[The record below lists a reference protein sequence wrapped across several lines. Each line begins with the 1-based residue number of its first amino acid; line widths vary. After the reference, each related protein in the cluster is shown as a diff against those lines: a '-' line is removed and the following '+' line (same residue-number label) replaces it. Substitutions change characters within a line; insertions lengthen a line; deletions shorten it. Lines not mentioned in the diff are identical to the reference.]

1 MKEEEWNQLLQRGNG
16 QFFQMVS
23 CFRKS
28 PGGEVVPRPRKDLLR
43 TVAESLGAMA
53 NAGGGTVLLGIDTA
67 EETLGVPFSEAE
79 RQLFQ
84 GLLRGAFEP
93 SLDFQIASEE
103 LLGKTLLCFRVP
115 ASPVVHF
122 LKNGKCFLR
131 VAFQNVPLSPEKAA
145 ALRENRA
152 ETRHEREILPYS
164 SPDDLDSILVDE
176 FISRAG
182 LSGKAEEILH
192 RPYGLI
198 EYGNGKPLLTRAAAY
213 LFGRDPLRWH
223 PRPGIEF
230 VRFEGTEGRR
240 GEGYNVVE
248 RVRLEAP
255 LLKLIREVEGLLGE
269 RVKERILQRDLFFR
283 EKLEYPAF
291 IWKEAL
297 VNALAHRDYSLEGSA
312 VSVWMF
318 DDRLEVRSPG
328 RLPQPV
334 RAEQIQRR
342 QRIHYSRNPLISRV
356 LTDAGY
362 MRSLGEGTLRMF
374 QEMERHGLN
383 PPEWREEGD
392 FCCLVLRNTPVLDD
406 STLEWLKQ
414 FSPYP
419 LSPRQKRILTY
430 ARVHGGIFSS
440 SDYQKFGVDR
450 DGAYVEIKALVR
462 QGLVEPLKKHGK
474 VYRVR
479 EIREEGASLPGL
491 TWVMEFLKEKGYFTF
506 RELKVPPSLSREKA
520 RALIRDW
527 VDQGYLTPSGKG
539 KATRFQMTE
548 KLRPLLE
555 KKNPAGIASPVSS
568 EGGWKFEE

>member
-1 MKEEEWNQLLQRGNG
+1 MNEEEWNQLLQRGNG

-23 CFRKS
+23 CFRKG
-28 PGGEVVPRPRKDLLR
+28 PKGKIYPRSRKDLLR
-43 TVAESLGAMA
+43 TVAESLGGMA
-53 NAGGGTVLLGIDTA
+53 NAEGGTVLLGIDTG
-67 EETLGVPFSEAE
+67 EETLGVFFSEQE
-79 RQLFQ
+79 RSLFQ

-93 SLDFQIASEE
+93 SLDFQMASEE
-103 LLGKTLLCFRVP
+103 LLGKILLCFQVP

-122 LKNGKCFLR
+122 LKNGKSFLR
-131 VAFQNVPLSPEKAA
+131 VAFQNVPLSREKAA
-145 ALRENRA
+145 ALRQERA
-152 ETRHEREILPYS
+152 ETRHEREILPHS
-164 SPDDLDSILVDE
+164 SPDDLDPDLIDE

-182 LSGKAEEILH
+182 LSGNAEEILH

-198 EYGNGKPLLTRAAAY
+198 EYLNGKPVLTRAAVY

-230 VRFEGTEGRR
+230 VRFEGTEARK

-255 LLKLIREVEGLLGE
+255 LLKLIREVETLLGE
-269 RVKERILQRDLFFR
+269 RMKEQILQRDLFFR
-283 EKLEYPAF
+283 EKFEYPAF

-297 VNALAHRDYSLEGSA
+297 VNAFAHRDYSLEGSA

-318 DDRLEVRSPG
+318 DDRLEIRNPG
-328 RLPQPV
+328 RLPGPV
-334 RAEQIQRR
+334 RAEQIARR
-342 QRIHYSRNPLISRV
+342 QRVHYSRNPLMVRV
-356 LTDAGY
+356 LTESGH
-362 MRSLGEGTLRMF
+362 MRALGEGILRIF

-392 FCCLVLRNTPVLDD
+392 FFCLVLRNTTVLDD

-414 FSPYP
+414 FSLYP

-479 EIREEGASLPGL
+479 EVREAGSSLPGL
-491 TWVMEFLKEKGYFTF
+491 NWVVEFLKEKGYFTF
-506 RELKVPPSLSREKA
+506 QELKLPPSLSRKKA
-520 RALIRDW
+520 RALIRDLL
-527 VDQGYLTPSGKG
+527 DEGYLTPSGKG
-539 KATRFQMTE
+539 KATRYQMTD
-548 KLRPLLE
+548 KLRPFVGKKHPVGTLSSSSSEE
-555 KKNPAGIASPVSS
+555 KKDEI
-568 EGGWKFEE
+568 

>member
-1 MKEEEWNQLLQRGNG
+1 MEEEEWYQLLQRGNG

-28 PGGEVVPRPRKDLLR
+28 PQGKIHPRSRKDLLR
-43 TVAESLGAMA
+43 TLAESLAAMA
-53 NAGGGTVLLGIDTA
+53 NAGGGTVLLGIDTG
-67 EETLGVPFSEAE
+67 EETLGVYFSEQESRA
-79 RQLFQ
+79 FH

-93 SLDFQIASEE
+93 SLDFQFASEE
-103 LLGKTLLCFRVP
+103 LLGKTLLRFRVA
-115 ASPVVHF
+115 ASPVLHS
-122 LKNGKCFLR
+122 LKNGKSFLR
-131 VAFQNVPLSPEKAA
+131 VAFQNVPLSREKSA
-145 ALRENRA
+145 ALRGEKG
-152 ETRHEREILPYS
+152 ETHHEREILPHS
-164 SPDDLDSILVDE
+164 SLEDLDPELIDE
-176 FISRAG
+176 FLSRAG
-182 LSGKAEEILH
+182 QSGKPEEILH

-198 EYGNGKPLLTRAAAY
+198 EYQDGKLLLTRAGAY

-223 PRPGIEF
+223 PRPGVEF
-230 VRFEGTEGRR
+230 VRFEGTEVQR
-240 GEGYNVVE
+240 GEGCNVVE

-255 LLKLIREVEGLLGE
+255 LLKLIREAETWLGE
-269 RVKERILQRDLFFR
+269 HIKERILQQDLFFR
-283 EKLEYPAF
+283 EKFEYPAF
-291 IWKEAL
+291 IWKEGL

-318 DDRLEVRSPG
+318 DDRLEIRSPG
-328 RLPQPV
+328 RLLHPV
-334 RAEQIQRR
+334 GVEQFQRQ
-342 QRIHYSRNPLISRV
+342 QRVHYSRNPLISRV

-362 MRSLGEGTLRMF
+362 MRSLGEGILRIF

-406 STLEWLKQ
+406 STLEWLER
-414 FSPYP
+414 FSRYP

-479 EIREEGASLPGL
+479 ETGETESSIPGL
-491 TWVMEFLKEKGYFTF
+491 AWVMEFLGEKRFFTF
-506 RELKVPPSLSREKA
+506 RELKLPRSLSRRKA
-520 RALIRDW
+520 RALMRDL
-527 VDQGYLTPSGKG
+527 VDAGYFTSSGKG
-539 KATRFQMTE
+539 KATRYHVAD

-555 KKNPAGIASPVSS
+555 RQDPAGTASISPS
-568 EGGWKFEE
+568 EEDKDKI

>member
-1 MKEEEWNQLLQRGNG
+1 MEEEGWHQILQRGNG

-28 PGGEVVPRPRKDLLR
+28 PQGKIYPRSRKDLLK
-43 TVAESLGAMA
+43 TLAESLGAMA
-53 NAGGGTVLLGIDTA
+53 NAGGGTVLLGIDTG
-67 EETLGVPFSEAE
+67 EETLGVSFSEQESRAFH
-79 RQLFQ
+79 R
-84 GLLRGAFEP
+84 LLQGAFEP
-93 SLDFQIASEE
+93 SLDFQLASEE
-103 LLGKTLLCFRVP
+103 LLGKTLLRFRVP
-115 ASPVVHF
+115 ASPVLHS
-122 LKNGKCFLR
+122 LKNGKSFLR
-131 VAFQNVPLSPEKAA
+131 VAFQNVPLSREKSA
-145 ALRENRA
+145 ALRGEKA
-152 ETRHEREILPYS
+152 ETHHEREILPHS
-164 SPDDLDSILVDE
+164 SLEDLDPELIDE
-176 FISRAG
+176 FLSRAG
-182 LSGKAEEILH
+182 RSEKPEEIFH

-198 EYGNGKPLLTRAAAY
+198 EYQDGKPLLTRAAAY

-223 PRPGIEF
+223 SRPGVEF
-230 VRFEGTEGRR
+230 VRFEGTEVQR

-255 LLKLIREVEGLLGE
+255 LLKLIREAEGWLGE
-269 RVKERILQRDLFFR
+269 RIKERILQRDLFFR
-283 EKLEYPAF
+283 EKFEYPAF
-291 IWKEAL
+291 IWKEGL

-318 DDRLEVRSPG
+318 DDRLEIRSPG
-328 RLPQPV
+328 RLPHPV
-334 RAEQIQRR
+334 GTEQFQRQ
-342 QRIHYSRNPLISRV
+342 QRVHYSRNPLISRV

-362 MRSLGEGTLRMF
+362 MRSLGEGILRIF

-406 STLEWLKQ
+406 STLEWLER
-414 FSPYP
+414 FSRYP

-479 EIREEGASLPGL
+479 ETGETESSIPGL
-491 TWVMEFLKEKGYFTF
+491 AWVMEFLGEKRFFTF
-506 RELKVPPSLSREKA
+506 RELKLPRSLSRRKA
-520 RALIRDW
+520 RALMRDL
-527 VDQGYLTPSGKG
+527 VDAGYFTSSGKG
-539 KATRFQMTE
+539 KATRYHVTD
-548 KLRPLLE
+548 KLRPFLE
-555 KKNPAGIASPVSS
+555 KKDPAETASISSS
-568 EGGWKFEE
+568 EEGKDKI

>member
-1 MKEEEWNQLLQRGNG
+1 MNEEEWDQLLQRGNG

-23 CFRKS
+23 CFRKG
-28 PGGEVVPRPRKDLLR
+28 PQGKIYPRSRKDLLR

-53 NAGGGTVLLGIDTA
+53 NAGGGTVLLGIDTG
-67 EETLGVPFSEAE
+67 EETLGVYFSEEE
-79 RQLFQ
+79 RRLFQ

-93 SLDFQIASEE
+93 SLDFQMASEE
-103 LLGKTLLCFRVP
+103 LLGKPLLCFRVP
-115 ASPVVHF
+115 ASPVVHS
-122 LKNGKCFLR
+122 LKNGKSFLR
-131 VAFQNVPLSPEKAA
+131 VAFQNVPLSREKAA
-145 ALRENRA
+145 ALREERA
-152 ETRHEREILPYS
+152 ETRHEREILPHS
-164 SPDDLDSILVDE
+164 SPDDLDPDLIDE

-182 LSGKAEEILH
+182 LSGNAEEILH

-198 EYGNGKPLLTRAAAY
+198 EYLNGKPVLTRAAAY

-230 VRFEGTEGRR
+230 VRFEGTEARKG
-240 GEGYNVVE
+240 GGYNVVE

-255 LLKLIREVEGLLGE
+255 LLKLIGGMETLLGE
-269 RVKERILQRDLFFR
+269 RMKERILQRDLFFR
-283 EKLEYPAF
+283 EKFEYPAF

-318 DDRLEVRSPG
+318 DDRLEIRSPG
-328 RLPQPV
+328 WLPGPV
-334 RAEQIQRR
+334 RAEQIARR
-342 QRIHYSRNPLISRV
+342 QRVHYSRNPLIVRV
-356 LTDAGY
+356 LTDSGH
-362 MRSLGEGTLRMF
+362 MRALGEGILRIF

-392 FCCLVLRNTPVLDD
+392 FFCLVLRNTPVLDD

-414 FSPYP
+414 FSDFP
-419 LSPRQKRILTY
+419 LNPRQKRILTY

-479 EIREEGASLPGL
+479 EIREAGSSLPGL
-491 TWVMEFLKEKGYFTF
+491 TWVIEFLKEKGYFTF
-506 RELKVPPSLSREKA
+506 QELKLPPSLSRKKA
-520 RALIRDW
+520 RALIRDL
-527 VDQGYLTPSGKG
+527 VGEGYFIPAGKG
-539 KATRFQMTE
+539 RTIRYQMTE
-548 KLRPLLE
+548 KLRPFLE
-555 KKNPAGIASPVSS
+555 KKNPAGTLSS
-568 EGGWKFEE
+568 APSEEGKDKI

>member
-23 CFRKS
+23 CFRKD
-28 PGGEVVPRPRKDLLR
+28 PKGKIYPRSRKDLLR

-53 NAGGGTVLLGIDTA
+53 NAGGGTVILGVDSG
-67 EETLGVPFSEAE
+67 EETLGIYFSAE
-79 RQLFQ
+79 ERRLFQ

-103 LLGKTLLCFRVP
+103 LLGKTLLLFRVP
-115 ASPVVHF
+115 ASPVLHF
-122 LKNGKCFLR
+122 LKNGRCFLR
-131 VAFQNVPLSPEKAA
+131 VAFQNVPLSRERAA
-145 ALRENRA
+145 ALREARV
-152 ETRHEREILPYS
+152 ETGHEREILPHS
-164 SPDDLDSILVDE
+164 SLEDLDQDLLDE

-182 LSGKAEEILH
+182 LSGNAEEILH

-198 EYGNGKPLLTRAAAY
+198 EYLNGKPVLTRAAAY

-230 VRFEGTEGRR
+230 VRFEGTEARR

-248 RVRLEAP
+248 RVRREAP
-255 LLKLIREVEGLLGE
+255 LLKLIREVEALLE
-269 RVKERILQRDLFFR
+269 EWVKERILQRDLFFR
-283 EKLEYPAF
+283 EKFEYPGF

-318 DDRLEVRSPG
+318 DDRLEIRSPG

-342 QRIHYSRNPLISRV
+342 QRVHYCRNPLIGRV

-362 MRSLGEGTLRMF
+362 MRSLGEGILRIF

-383 PPEWREEGD
+383 PPEWREEGN
-392 FCCLVLRNTPVLDD
+392 FFCLVLRNTPVLDD
-406 STLEWLKQ
+406 STLEWLQ
-414 FSPYP
+414 QLSRYP

-479 EIREEGASLPGL
+479 EIREAGSSLPGPP
-491 TWVMEFLKEKGYFTF
+491 WVVECLQEKGYFTF
-506 RELKVPPSLSREKA
+506 QELKLPPSLSREKA
-520 RALIRDW
+520 RALIRDLS
-527 VDQGYLTPSGKG
+527 DEGYLTPSGKG
-539 KATRFQMTE
+539 KATRYQMTD
-548 KLRPLLE
+548 KLRPFLG
-555 KKNPAGIASPVSS
+555 KKDPAGTLSSASS
-568 EGGWKFEE
+568 EEGKDKI

>member
-23 CFRKS
+23 CFRKG
-28 PGGEVVPRPRKDLLR
+28 PKGKIYPRSRKELLR

-53 NAGGGTVLLGIDTA
+53 NAGGGTVLMGVDTG
-67 EETLGVPFSEAE
+67 EETLGVYFSEPE
-79 RQLFQ
+79 RRLFH

-93 SLDFQIASEE
+93 SLDFQIVSEE
-103 LLGKTLLCFRVP
+103 LLGKTLLRFRVP
-115 ASPVVHF
+115 ASPVLHF
-122 LKNGKCFLR
+122 LKNGRCFLR
-131 VAFQNVPLSPEKAA
+131 VAFQNVPLSREKAA
-145 ALRENRA
+145 ALREDRV
-152 ETRHEREILPYS
+152 ETGHEREILPHS
-164 SPDDLDSILVDE
+164 CLEDLDQDLLDE

-182 LSGKAEEILH
+182 LSGNAEEIFH

-198 EYGNGKPLLTRAAAY
+198 EYLNGKPLLTRAAAY

-230 VRFEGTEGRR
+230 VRFEGTEARR

-255 LLKLIREVEGLLGE
+255 LLKLIREVEALLGE
-269 RVKERILQRDLFFR
+269 RVKERIVRRDLFYR
-283 EKLEYPAF
+283 EKFEYPAF

-318 DDRLEVRSPG
+318 DDRLEIRSPG
-328 RLPQPV
+328 RLPHPV
-334 RAEQIQRR
+334 RGEQIQRR
-342 QRIHYSRNPLISRV
+342 QRVHYSRNPLISRV

-362 MRSLGEGTLRMF
+362 MRSLGEGILRIF

-414 FSPYP
+414 FSLYP

-479 EIREEGASLPGL
+479 EIREAGSSLPGL

-506 RELKVPPSLSREKA
+506 QELKLPPSLSRKKA
-520 RALIRDW
+520 RALIQDL
-527 VDQGYLTPSGKG
+527 VTEGYFIPAGKG
-539 KATRFQMTE
+539 RTVRYQMTE

-555 KKNPAGIASPVSS
+555 KKDPAETLSSASS
-568 EGGWKFEE
+568 EEGKDKI

>member
-1 MKEEEWNQLLQRGNG
+1 MEEEEWNQLLQRGNG

-28 PGGEVVPRPRKDLLR
+28 PQGKIHPRSRKDLLR
-43 TVAESLGAMA
+43 TLAESLAAMA
-53 NAGGGTVLLGIDTA
+53 NAGGGTVLLGIDTG
-67 EETLGVPFSEAE
+67 EETLGVYFSEQESRA
-79 RQLFQ
+79 FH

-93 SLDFQIASEE
+93 SLDFQLASEE
-103 LLGKTLLCFRVP
+103 LLGKTLLRFRVA
-115 ASPVVHF
+115 ASPVLHS
-122 LKNGKCFLR
+122 LKNGKSFLR
-131 VAFQNVPLSPEKAA
+131 VAFQNVPLSREKSA
-145 ALRENRA
+145 ALRGEKG
-152 ETRHEREILPYS
+152 ETHHEREILPHS
-164 SPDDLDSILVDE
+164 SLEDLDPELIDE
-176 FISRAG
+176 FLSRAG
-182 LSGKAEEILH
+182 RSGKPEEILH

-198 EYGNGKPLLTRAAAY
+198 EYQDGKLLLTRAGAY

-223 PRPGIEF
+223 PRPGVEF
-230 VRFEGTEGRR
+230 VRFEGTEVQR

-255 LLKLIREVEGLLGE
+255 LLKLTREAEAWLGE
-269 RVKERILQRDLFFR
+269 HIKERILQQDLFFR
-283 EKLEYPAF
+283 EKFEYPAF
-291 IWKEAL
+291 IWKEGL

-318 DDRLEVRSPG
+318 DDRLEIRSPG
-328 RLPQPV
+328 RLLHPV
-334 RAEQIQRR
+334 GAEQFQRQ
-342 QRIHYSRNPLISRV
+342 QRVHYSRNPLISRV

-362 MRSLGEGTLRMF
+362 MRSLGEGILRIF

-406 STLEWLKQ
+406 STLEWLER
-414 FSPYP
+414 FSRYP

-462 QGLVEPLKKHGK
+462 QGLAEPLKKHGK

-479 EIREEGASLPGL
+479 ETGETESSIPGL
-491 TWVMEFLKEKGYFTF
+491 AWVMELLGEKRFFTF
-506 RELKVPPSLSREKA
+506 GELKLPRSLSRRKA
-520 RALIRDW
+520 RALMRDL
-527 VDQGYLTPSGKG
+527 VDAGYFTSSGKG
-539 KATRFQMTE
+539 KATRYHVTD
-548 KLRPLLE
+548 KLRPFLE
-555 KKNPAGIASPVSS
+555 KQDPAATASISPS
-568 EGGWKFEE
+568 EEGKDKT

>member
-16 QFFQMVS
+16 QFFHMVS
-23 CFRKS
+23 CFRK
-28 PGGEVVPRPRKDLLR
+28 GLKGKIYPRSRKDLLR
-43 TVAESLGAMA
+43 AVAESLGSMA
-53 NAGGGTVLLGIDTA
+53 NAGGGTVLLGIDTG
-67 EETLGVPFSEAE
+67 EETLGVYFSEPE
-79 RQLFQ
+79 RRLFE

-93 SLDFQIASEE
+93 SLDFQIVSEE
-103 LLGKTLLCFRVP
+103 LLGKSLLRFRVP

-122 LKNGKCFLR
+122 LKNGKSFLR
-131 VAFQNVPLSPEKAA
+131 VAFQNVPLSREKAA
-145 ALRENRA
+145 ALREERA
-152 ETRHEREILPYS
+152 ETHHEREILPHS
-164 SPDDLDSILVDE
+164 SPDDLEATLVDE

-198 EYGNGKPLLTRAAAY
+198 EYWNGKPVLTRAAAY

-230 VRFEGTEGRR
+230 VRFEGTEARR

-248 RVRLEAP
+248 RLRLEAP
-255 LLKLIREVEGLLGE
+255 LLKLTREVDGLIGE

-283 EKLEYPAF
+283 EKFEYPAF

-297 VNALAHRDYSLEGSA
+297 INALAHRDYSLEGSA

-318 DDRLEVRSPG
+318 DDHLEIRSPG
-328 RLPQPV
+328 SLPGPV
-334 RAEQIQRR
+334 RAEQIARR
-342 QRIHYSRNPLISRV
+342 QRVHYSRNPLMVRV
-356 LTDAGY
+356 LTDSGH
-362 MRSLGEGTLRMF
+362 MRALGEGIPRIF

-383 PPEWREEGD
+383 PPELREEGD

-406 STLEWLKQ
+406 STLEWLKM

-450 DGAYVEIKALVR
+450 DAAYVEIKALVR

-479 EIREEGASLPGL
+479 EIREEGSSLPGL

-506 RELKVPPSLSREKA
+506 QELRVPPSLSREKA

-527 VDQGYLTPSGKG
+527 VNEGYLTPSGKG

-555 KKNPAGIASPVSS
+555 RKNPAGIASPAPS
-568 EGGWKFEE
+568 EGGWKFEG